1 VLGVSPRVSLVVAV
15 FNELALTRAFLDS
28 LRATTDPFHL
38 VVIDNGSTDGT
49 GQLFERFPYPFPLTY
64 EPQAGNASVI
74 ASLNRAWRLAKTEFV
89 CFVHN
94 DTQMIT
100 PDWLGRLLRPFTV
113 PAVGLTGLFG
123 AKRVRRTASFAGHT
137 IVHSLAEG
145 PTVRPPWE
153 EVAVIDSVC
162 MCLPRDLLEGVGGL
176 DESLGFQHGYDKD
189 LSLAVRERRRRC
201 LVVHAPF
208 RHRGGGTRT
217 RDFDDQPERAHEDL
231 DLRKAAGDRLVAKW
245 RHRLPCDVRPLGQR
259 AREWMATR
267 LG

>member
-1 VLGVSPRVSLVVAV
+1 VVAV
-15 FNELALTRAFLDS
+15 FNQLELTRAFLDS
-28 LRATTDPFHL
+28 LRGSTEPSHL

-49 GQLFERFPYPFPLTY
+49 RELFARFPYPFPLTY
-64 EPQAGNASVI
+64 EPHGINTSVI
-74 ASLNRAWRLAKTEFV
+74 ASLNRAWRLARTEFV
-89 CFVHN
+89 CLVHN

-100 PDWLGRLLRPFTV
+100 PDWLGRLLRPFAE
-113 PAVGLTGLFG
+113 PAVGMTGLFG
-123 AKRVRRTASFAGHT
+123 AKRIRRSANFVGRT

-162 MCLPRDLLEGVGGL
+162 LCLPRDLLESVGGL

-189 LSLAVRERRRRC
+189 LSLAVRERGRRC

-208 RHRGGGTRT
+208 HHRGGGTRAS
-217 RDFDDQPERAHEDL
+217 DFTSQPERERTDL
-231 DLRKAAGDRLVAKW
+231 DLRKAAIDRLIAKW

-259 AREWMATR
+259 AREWLSAR